1 MILSACG
8 VKASELPTSP
18 SLPSISTPFPTSA
31 STPLPVPTPTVEDLR
46 MNGIVQK
53 AIDKLLAELN
63 KKQASITKEDL
74 LQNGLEVKRIN
85 GVAKSYDIVVTSA
98 ASQYEKSDGYP
109 VAMIDSMN
117 NSIEKININAILEM
131 VGIDYAL
138 IAAWDE
144 ENKLNWEEWLKEAD
158 TVVPDSASTQHGMD
172 KYNLEFLESYF
183 KRTRNNKQGFR
194 MNSVFWN
201 AEDVAKNIRGET
213 DPTKVETFM
222 RERLATLIKL
232 RPTEMN
238 IVLEPFD
245 FIEGKFLWAR
255 TPWYNAFGEDWIVR
269 AFQFAKDE
277 AEKQGLTL
285 GKDIKFYW
293 NDWQLDKP
301 STKLDFTLAIVD
313 KIIQAGA
320 HIDGIGIQI
329 TPKENN
335 RYYPH
340 EPNKDEL
347 IDVMRTISKHTR
359 HVYVEYGTWRLT
371 KEIPSIIS
379 IGTAI
384 FEACKVINY
393 EQPKTVTS
401 FGIWDNY
408 DPASSLD
415 SYIFYRKVT
424 YEPNMNYYDLEK
436 EMIRILAQ

>member
-1 MILSACG
+1 
-8 VKASELPTSP
+8 
-18 SLPSISTPFPTSA
+18 
-31 STPLPVPTPTVEDLR
+31 
-46 MNGIVQK
+46 MNGVVQK
-53 AIDKLLAELN
+53 AIDKLVAELN
-63 KKQASITKEDL
+63 KKQVSITKEGL
-74 LQNGLEVKRIN
+74 LQNGLKVKRIN
-85 GVAKSYDIVVTSA
+85 GVTKNYDIVVTSA
-98 ASQYEKSDGYP
+98 APQYEKSEGYP
-109 VAMIDSMN
+109 VAMIDSGN
-117 NSIEKININAILEM
+117 NSIEKININTILEM

-144 ENKLNWEEWLKEAD
+144 ENKPNWEEWLKEAD

-194 MNSVFWN
+194 INSVFWN
-201 AEDVAKNIRGET
+201 AEDVAKSIQGET
-213 DPTKVETFM
+213 DPTKVEVFM
-222 RERLATLIKL
+222 RERLATLMKL

-245 FIEGKFLWAR
+245 FIEGKFLWTK
-255 TPWYNAFGEDWIVR
+255 TPWYNAFGEDWIIR

-277 AEKQGLTL
+277 AEKQGLIL

-293 NDWQLDKP
+293 NDWQLDQP
-301 STKLDFTLAIVD
+301 SAKLDLTLAIVD
-313 KIIQAGA
+313 KIMQAGA

-347 IDVMRTISKHTR
+347 TEVIRTIKKHAP

-371 KEIPSIIS
+371 KEFPNLVS
-379 IGTAI
+379 IGLAI

-393 EQPKTVTS
+393 EKPETVTS
-401 FGIWDNY
+401 FGVWDNY

-415 SYIFYRKVT
+415 SYMFYNKVT

-436 EMIRILAQ
+436 GMISILS